1 MTTNRL
7 AGSQDNEPRII
18 PPKDKDERRRF
29 WIDHGN
35 ASLWA
40 QGRGDLEWACDNGN
54 YYIRPR
60 AV

>member
-18 PPKDKDERRRF
+18 APKDPEERIRF
-29 WIDHGN
+29 WISHGN
-35 ASLWA
+35 HSLYE

-54 YYIRPR
+54 YYIRKR
-60 AV
+60 A